1 MDQSAT
7 FVGLDIAKDT
17 IDVCVLPTGER
28 WRVAHQ
34 PPGLSE
40 LGTRLAAL
48 TPTLVVLEASGGY
61 ETAVATTL
69 AIAGLPVVVVNP
81 RQVRDFARA
90 LGRLAKTDAIDA
102 EVLAR
107 FADRVRPPVRALPDE
122 AQQEL
127 EALVTRR
134 RQLLDMLTAERHRLH
149 TARRSVRRGL
159 QQHIRWLERRVDEAD
174 RDLTRALRS
183 SPLWRATDDLLQSV
197 PGIGP
202 TTSAMLIAHLRE
214 LGTLSR
220 REIASLVGVA
230 PLNRDSGRYRGTRTT
245 WGGRAHVRTTLFMAT
260 HAAIRWNPTIKPFYR
275 RLRAAGKPAKVA
287 HVAAVRKLLTIINAM
302 VKQGTAWQP
311 TPDAA

>member
-1 MDQSAT
+1 
-7 FVGLDIAKDT
+7 
-17 IDVCVLPTGER
+17 
-28 WRVAHQ
+28 
-34 PPGLSE
+34 
-40 LGTRLAAL
+40 
-48 TPTLVVLEASGGY
+48 
-61 ETAVATTL
+61 
-69 AIAGLPVVVVNP
+69 
-81 RQVRDFARA
+81 
-90 LGRLAKTDAIDA
+90 GRLAKTDAIDA

-134 RQLLDMLTAERHRLH
+134 RQLLDMLTAERNRLH

-183 SPLWRATDDLLQSV
+183 SPVWRAKDDLLQSV

-260 HAAIRWNPTIKPFYR
+260 HAAIRWNPAIKPFYR